1 MNEINSLKVLLNNFV
16 RDRYPQI
23 KEVEVY
29 KSDPDPI
36 HYFNYYTIYLILS
49 YSDLSELSDSQLA
62 ELKRYTKRLFHMI
75 VPDSVYNNLQVVT
88 ADKD

>member
-1 MNEINSLKVLLNNFV
+1 MNEINSLKVLLNNFL
-16 RDRYPQI
+16 RERYPQI

-29 KSDPDPI
+29 KSDRDPF
-36 HYFNYYTIYLILS
+36 HNFNYYKIYLILS
-49 YSDLSELSDSQLA
+49 YSDLSKLSDSELA

-75 VPDSVYNNLQVVT
+75 VPDSVYNNLQIVT